1 MVVLLVKAVYLMV
14 TKCKLNTHP
23 QCLMQ
28 LILLQG
34 QLTNIR

>member
-1 MVVLLVKAVYLMV
+1 MVLLLVKAVYLMV